1 MLKTRL
7 VCFAVMTFWAAHGQE
22 LQEANSLTG
31 ALKTLTSDV
40 MEQYKLKSLLVQVRY
55 NGHNLYTEARGES
68 MTGVPAT
75 SRMHFRNGAMAFT
88 YMSTMLLELI
98 DQRPKEVSLDDPLS
112 KYLPGLPHSDRITL
126 KNLSNFTSG
135 YADYVYQPEFQSAL
149 YLNPFRQWTTEELIQ
164 IGISKPMQFE
174 PGTNWGYAHTNY
186 AILGRILEKITG
198 LPLAEAM
205 RRYIFVPMGLKQ
217 TQGFD
222 TPQIPDPVLHAFS
235 SERRPFLLIP
245 EGTPF
250 YEESTFWSPS
260 WATAE
265 GAVQTTDITDMS
277 KSMEVVGT
285 GALLSPASFA
295 AQVAPNLIGF
305 GHPDPNCNPDPSN
318 SACLC
323 VSCRTNTA
331 ALNYGLGVVN
341 LGSWISQTKLY
352 AGSAATVGYLPGRKL
367 TVAVVTTY
375 NQDAFDQK
383 GDYINNANNAS
394 GTIFKLIANALAPN
408 SLAQ

>member
-7 VCFAVMTFWAAHGQE
+7 VCFAVMTLWTAQGQE
-22 LQEANSLTG
+22 LQEANPLTS

-40 MEQYKLKSLLVQVRY
+40 LEQYKLKSLIVQVRH
-55 NGHNLYTEARGES
+55 NGQNLYTEARGES

-75 SRMHFRNGAMAFT
+75 SSMHFRNGAMAFT

-98 DQRPKEVSLDDPLS
+98 DQRPKQVSLDDPLS
-112 KYLPGLPHSDRITL
+112 KYLPGLPDGDRITL

-164 IGISKPMQFE
+164 IGISKPKQFE

-222 TPQIPDPVLHAFS
+222 TPQIPAPVLHAFS
-235 SERRPFLLIP
+235 SERRSTLLIP
-245 EGTPF
+245 QGTPF

-260 WATAE
+260 WSTAE

-277 KSMEVVGT
+277 KSMEAVGT
-285 GALLSPASFA
+285 GALLSPASYA
-295 AQVAPNLIGF
+295 AQVTPYLIGF

-318 SACLC
+318 PACLC
-323 VSCRTNTA
+323 ASCRTNTA

-341 LGSWISQTKLY
+341 LGSWISQTKLF
-352 AGSAATVGYLPGRKL
+352 AGSAATVGYLPGRKF
-367 TVAVVTTY
+367 TVSVVTTY
-375 NQDAFDQK
+375 KPDAFGKD
-383 GDYINNANNAS
+383 GYLSDSAS
-394 GTIFKLIANALAPN
+394 GTIFKLIAKALAPN
-408 SLAQ
+408 TLGQ